1 VLYVPWQEGGSAIGV
16 ETVDSF
22 TVDGSGFVRN
32 ESKGWGA
39 IASIEV
45 NNVAISNT
53 DFSANIAVSSC
64 HAFRRLG
71 RKNLIVAL
79 LDTDTALC
87 YLIDFTF
94 SVVVL
99 LQEGGAGIYAMGGSL
114 AITKS
119 NFTSNVATSDCGG
132 GVETE
137 EMGSTS
143 YDTVCFEMNSAPDGG
158 AGCSYD
164 DGKTVSFTDVV
175 TVWTNTAT
183 NNELCSD
190 FSFDGSCTA
199 FAVGSCPL

>member
-1 VLYVPWQEGGSAIGV
+1 V

-22 TVDGSGFVRN
+22 TVDVSGFVGN

-99 LQEGGAGIYAMGGSL
+99 LQEGGAGIYAIGGSL

-119 NFTSNVATSDCGG
+119 KFTMNVATSDCGG

-137 EMGSTS
+137 EMESTS

-164 DGKTVSFTDVV
+164 DSKTVSFTDVV
-175 TVWTNTAT
+175 TVATNTAT
-183 NNELCSD
+183 NKKLCSD
-190 FSFDGSCTA
+190 FSFDGTCTA
-199 FAVGSCPL
+199 FTVGSCPL